1 MSLKDNIDYVKKEI
15 STEESFM
22 ESFFKIEKFY
32 KKYKSTIISIA
43 AVAIVGTIGYYI
55 SNYINLQNK
64 IEANK
69 AFNQLLENPNNKE
82 ALATL
87 KEKNKKLYDITLFMQ
102 DSSANNEVEFLKE
115 LSSYSQAI
123 KEQDIDKLT
132 TVTQSQNFLLK
143 DFALF
148 NKALILVQKQQY
160 KEAKEAIKQIPENSN
175 LNVLVK
181 MLEHYLLTK

>member
-1 MSLKDNIDYVKKEI
+1 MSLKENIDYVKKEI

-22 ESFFKIEKFY
+22 ENFFKIEKFY
-32 KKYKSTIISIA
+32 KKYKSAIIIIIS
-43 AVAIVGTIGYYI
+43 VAIIGTIGYYI
-55 SNYINLQNK
+55 SSYMSLQNK

-69 AFNQLLENPNNKE
+69 AFNQLLENPNNKD
-82 ALATL
+82 ALVIL
-87 KEKNKKLYDITLFMQ
+87 KEKNKTLYDIALFMQ
-102 DSSANNEVEFLKE
+102 DSSAATEVEFLKE
-115 LSSYSQAI
+115 LSLYSQAI
-123 KEQDIDKLT
+123 KEQNVTKLT
-132 TVTQSQNFLLK
+132 TVTQNQDFLLK

-160 KEAKEAIKQIPENSN
+160 KEAKESLKQIPQNSN